1 MTSERAHAV
10 VVSAERAHPNYVAIW
25 MWLVVLL
32 VAGVLASY
40 LPLGKSAVIF
50 LIFLVATIKA
60 LLVALYYMH
69 LRFERGMIYA
79 MAIVPV
85 VLVVV
90 LTFLLF
96 PDFVLHHR

>member
-1 MTSERAHAV
+1 MS
-10 VVSAERAHPNYVAIW
+10 SARAHPNYVAIW

-32 VAGVLASY
+32 IAGVLASS
-40 LPLGKSAVIF
+40 LPLGKPTIIF
-50 LIFLVATIKA
+50 VIFLVATIKA

-69 LRFERGMIYA
+69 LRFERGIIHA

-90 LTFLLF
+90 LMFLLF
-96 PDFVLHHR
+96 PDFVFHHH